1 MGHPVSQLNHIF
13 FSFQELSPTIL
24 SDEDSAKDEIDSI
37 LNEVEQMAIS
47 KLDLPFTSAYVTKR
61 VSRVKKAKNYL
72 EDIQEVLSQE
82 SYTS

>member
-1 MGHPVSQLNHIF
+1 M
-13 FSFQELSPTIL
+13 FSFQELSPSIL

-61 VSRVKKAKNYL
+61 DRRMKKAKNYL

>member
-1 MGHPVSQLNHIF
+1 MCSKWKKVCIL
-13 FSFQELSPTIL
+13 FSFQELSPSIL